1 MHICIYIQG
10 LGFRIYVYLYIY
22 THTYT
27 YIHTYI
33 LGGAVRA
40 QGNGI
45 LFCRACLNKRM
56 LYNDVSRALSPLV
69 GLFGTSVPN
78 MGHHGPV

>member
-1 MHICIYIQG
+1 MGG
-10 LGFRIYVYLYIY
+10 LNEDVTRMLYIRI
-22 THTYT
+22 